1 MYHLSDYHFDLPDS
15 LIARYPTEKR
25 SQSRLLVV
33 DKAAKQWEDKS
44 FVDLANY
51 LHPGDLLVL
60 NNSKVM
66 LARFYGHKKSG
77 GRVECLIE
85 RVLDSTHALAHL
97 RASKSP
103 KSEQII
109 YLSGDDAIKVLG
121 REGDLFVLESITGR
135 SFYEIMQAFGEVPI
149 PSYFKRPAE
158 NLDKERYQTVY
169 ARDDGSVAAP
179 TAGLHFELSFLEALK
194 AKGIDLAYLTLH
206 VGAGTFQPVRVDN
219 IREHALHAERIEVSK
234 SVCEAI
240 LRTKASGG
248 RVIAV
253 GTTTVRSLETAARDG
268 QLKAFAGESN
278 LFIYPGYEFK
288 VIDGLLTNFHLPESS
303 LLMLVA
309 AFAGYETMRAA
320 YEHAI
325 QAQYRFYSYG
335 DCMLIV

>member
-1 MYHLSDYHFDLPDS
+1 MHHLSDYHFDLPDA

-33 DKAAKQWEDKS
+33 DKTANQWEDKL
-44 FVDLANY
+44 FPELANY
-51 LHPGDLLVL
+51 LHPGDLLVF

-66 LARFYGHKKSG
+66 WARFYGHKKSG

-85 RVLDSTHALAHL
+85 RVLDSTHALAHV

-109 YLSGDDAIKVLG
+109 YLGQQDIIKVLG

-135 SFYEIMQAFGEVPI
+135 SFYEIMQTLGEVPI

-158 NLDKERYQTVY
+158 SLDKERYQTVY
-169 ARDDGSVAAP
+169 AQDDGSVAAP
-179 TAGLHFELSFLEALK
+179 TAGLHFEHSFLDTLK

-219 IREHALHAERIEVSK
+219 IRDHVLHAERIEVPE

-240 LRTKASGG
+240 LHTKAKGG

-253 GTTTVRSLETAARDG
+253 GTTSVRSLETAARDG
-268 QLKAFAGESN
+268 QLKTFAGESS
-278 LFIYPGYEFK
+278 LFIYPGYQFK

-320 YEHAI
+320 YQHAI
-325 QAQYRFYSYG
+325 QGQYRFYSYG